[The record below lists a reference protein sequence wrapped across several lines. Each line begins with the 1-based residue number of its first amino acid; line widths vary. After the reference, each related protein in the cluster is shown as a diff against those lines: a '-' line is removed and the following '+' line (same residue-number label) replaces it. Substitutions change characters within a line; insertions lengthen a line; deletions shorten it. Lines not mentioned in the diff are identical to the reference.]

1 MSRCRYQ
8 SSSSTSF
15 CDLYNDNCLGDLAR
29 LARTCKSFSE
39 SALRTLWETVVDIE
53 TLIRVRLWR
62 CLCCVPEGASTT
74 SSKARPL
81 RPRRRVHYVLAGAST
96 TASNAHPP
104 HRRRILVRIEAR
116 PPHQSASST
125 SKAHPPHRRRVLVRI
140 EARTTIRRLL
150 KESE

>member
-62 CLCCVPEGASTT
+62 CLCCVPEGASTA
-74 SSKARPL
+74 SPKARPL
-81 RPRRRVHYVLAGAST
+81 RPRRRVDCVLEGASST
-96 TASNAHPP
+96 SKARPVRPRRRILRIDAHPP
-104 HRRRILVRIEAR
+104 HRRRVHCIEG
-116 PPHQSASST
+116 ASST
-125 SKAHPPHRRRVLVRI
+125 SKAHPPHRDADDDPALV
-140 EARTTIRRLL
+140 
-150 KESE
+150 ESK